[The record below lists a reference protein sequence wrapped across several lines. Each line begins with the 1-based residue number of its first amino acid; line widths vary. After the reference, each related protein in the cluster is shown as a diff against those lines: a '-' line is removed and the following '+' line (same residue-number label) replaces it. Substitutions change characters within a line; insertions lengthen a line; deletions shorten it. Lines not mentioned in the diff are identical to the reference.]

1 MKTKKVV
8 FVQVIWIA
16 SLSRH
21 EIIPVYGFTNVEF
34 IDRFFGLFF
43 LLMKLFLH
51 RIFFKV
57 LSTSKKVWID
67 WIFISISAVYSLKMS
82 ISALRIFG
90 LKKEKKFSNYFQR
103 FTNPKIG
110 AEPAKMIATLSTL
123 HIMTTPLLKRNVKI
137 YYPRRKK
144 HTLKIGVRQFGFPH
158 KRV

>member
-90 LKKEKKFSNYFQR
+90 LKKRKEIFKLFSKIHKPKNRRRASKNDSHIEYTSYYDNPIAKKKCKNLLSKKKETYFKDR
-103 FTNPKIG
+103 C
-110 AEPAKMIATLSTL
+110 ST
-123 HIMTTPLLKRNVKI
+123 IWIST
-137 YYPRRKK
+137 
-144 HTLKIGVRQFGFPH
+144 
-158 KRV
+158 